1 MKIGNINDMYRGWV
15 IGDFEPSLL
24 RTKDFE
30 IGILKHPKGEKWPAH
45 YHKIATEYNILIAGT
60 MRLCDTE
67 LVPGNTFI
75 LEPGEV
81 ADPVFHEDCTIVCV
95 KVPSSTTDKYLV

>member
-1 MKIGNINDMYRGWV
+1 MKVGNLSDTYRGWV

-24 RTKDFE
+24 RTKEFE
-30 IGILKHPKGEKWPAH
+30 VGILKHPKGEIWPPH
-45 YHKIATEYNILIAGT
+45 YHKIATEYNILISGT
-60 MRLCDTE
+60 MRLCGVE

-81 ADPVFHEDCTIVCV
+81 ADPTFHEDCTIVCI
-95 KVPSSTTDKYLV
+95 KVPSNTSDKYLV

>member
-1 MKIGNINDMYRGWV
+1 MYRGWV